1 MSRLKIEDYLE
12 RLDKEA
18 EQDDLSMWGMA
29 AGGGDPSH
37 SLFRSAK
44 FRELVALL
52 MAEPILVGPT
62 LEWVKTKRAQMA
74 RKQLEVLYTPEQ
86 LEAMYAEIEK
96 GK

>member
-1 MSRLKIEDYLE
+1 MSRLKISDYLD

-29 AGGGDPSH
+29 AGGGDPTN

-44 FRELVALL
+44 FRELVSLL

-62 LEWVKTKRAQMA
+62 LEWVKVKRAEMA

-86 LEAMYAEIEK
+86 LETMYAEMAK
-96 GK
+96 Q